1 MGLEGLWG
9 IEEVGLDPGQS
20 VLGKGGE
27 PQEAGLAHYTII
39 NPCHFPF
46 QLQTLSQ
53 NRQLTPSSYDAQ
65 ELTDTVMHILGNAI
79 DDDTSDSA
87 AARELSHVR
96 DLRLC

>member
-1 MGLEGLWG
+1 M
-9 IEEVGLDPGQS
+9 
-20 VLGKGGE
+20 
-27 PQEAGLAHYTII
+27 
-39 NPCHFPF
+39 
-46 QLQTLSQ
+46 QTLSQ